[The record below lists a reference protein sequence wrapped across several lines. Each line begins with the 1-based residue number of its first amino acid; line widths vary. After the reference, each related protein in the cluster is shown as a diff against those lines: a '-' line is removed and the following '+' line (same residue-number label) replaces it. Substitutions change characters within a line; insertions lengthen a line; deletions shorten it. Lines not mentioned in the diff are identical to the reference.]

1 MKKRERARKDGN
13 VVFFPHL
20 EKRLFE
26 KGLDFIQ
33 KKQFREAL
41 PYFEEAKKHDHENSD
56 IWFAL
61 VLAYYESGAYE
72 KAKECTEEMLRV
84 GIGEY
89 FQTVDM
95 LIMVLVQLQEYNRV
109 VHTIEVLLEEHEV
122 PIEKYE
128 HFKRLLDFSRRMVD
142 AVEEEP
148 LNEPEYENESR
159 QVAPQS
165 LNLFNPTDE
174 KELLLQVANLA
185 HQNIQP
191 VLEEI
196 RNYLQSSEGQPFI
209 KTMLLHVLK
218 EHQYHEQVSVTKLSS
233 SMEVTPKE
241 LYDLREHQ
249 QKIEVSKILA
259 EHLEQEN
266 PTLLEQAISLIDRH
280 LFILYPFHYPTSDM
294 RALAAAYHTLVLMF
308 FAQDYSIEEMIE
320 IYESSEQDIETLL
333 RYIQE
338 IEEFSYPII

>member
-13 VVFFPHL
+13 VVFFPDL

-33 KKQFREAL
+33 KKQFREAI
-41 PYFEEAKKHDHENSD
+41 PYFEEAKEHDQENSD

-61 VLAYYESGAYE
+61 VLAYYESGSFE
-72 KAKECTEEMLRV
+72 KAKEYTEEMLRI

-95 LIMVLVQLQEYNRV
+95 LIMVLVQLKEYSRV

-122 PIEKYE
+122 PVEKYE
-128 HFKRLLDFSRRMVD
+128 HFRRLLDFSRRMLN
-142 AVEEEP
+142 AVEENQPVEI
-148 LNEPEYENESR
+148 EDEKEIK

-165 LNLFNPTDE
+165 LNLFDPKDE

-191 VLEEI
+191 VLNEI

-218 EHQYHEQVSVTKLSS
+218 EHQYHEPITVTKLQS
-233 SMEVTPKE
+233 SMVLIPKD
-241 LYDLREHQ
+241 LYDLRDHQ
-249 QKIEVSKILA
+249 QKIEVSKVLA
-259 EHLEQEN
+259 EQLEQEN

-280 LFILYPFHYPTSDM
+280 LFILYPFHYPSNDM
-294 RALAAAYHTLVLMF
+294 RTLAAAYHILVLMF
-308 FAQDYSIEEMIE
+308 FAQDYSIDEMSDV
-320 IYESSEQDIETLL
+320 YQSSEQDIETLL

>member
-1 MKKRERARKDGN
+1 MKKRERVRKDGN
-13 VVFFPHL
+13 VVFFPNI

-33 KKQFREAL
+33 KKQFREAI
-41 PYFEEAKKHDHENSD
+41 PYFVEAKEIDSENSD

-61 VLAYYESGAYE
+61 VLAYYESGAFE
-72 KAKECTEEMLRV
+72 KAKEYTEEMLRIGV
-84 GIGEY
+84 GEY

-95 LIMVLVQLQEYNRV
+95 LIMVLVQLQEYQRV

-122 PIEKYE
+122 PVEKYE
-128 HFKRLLDFSRRMVD
+128 HFRRLLDFSRRMVD
-142 AVEEEP
+142 AVEEQSI
-148 LNEPEYENESR
+148 EPEYEKESK

-165 LNLFNPTDE
+165 LNLFHPKDE

-185 HQNIQP
+185 YQNIQP

-196 RNYLQSSEGQPFI
+196 LSYLQSNQGQPFI

-218 EHQYHEQVSVTKLSS
+218 EHQYHEKVTVTKLNS
-233 SMEVTPKE
+233 SMAVIPKD
-241 LYDLREHQ
+241 LYDLRDHQ
-249 QKIEVSKILA
+249 QKLEVSKILA
-259 EHLEQEN
+259 NQLEQEN

-280 LFILYPFHYPTSDM
+280 LFILYPYHYPTNDM
-294 RALAAAYHTLVLMF
+294 PALAAAYHILVLMF
-308 FAQDYSIEEMIE
+308 FAQDYSIDHMSKV
-320 IYESSEQDIETLL
+320 YHTSELDIETLL

>member
-33 KKQFREAL
+33 RKQFREAL
-41 PYFEEAKKHDHENSD
+41 PYFEEAKKHDPENSD

-72 KAKECTEEMLRV
+72 KAKEYTEEMLRV

-109 VHTIEVLLEEHEV
+109 VHTIEVLFEEHEV
-122 PIEKYE
+122 PVEKYD

-142 AVEEEP
+142 AKEEEQ
-148 LNEPEYENESR
+148 LIEPEYEKE
-159 QVAPQS
+159 VAPQS
-165 LNLFNPTDE
+165 LNLFDPKDE

-191 VLEEI
+191 VLGEI
-196 RNYLQSSEGQPFI
+196 RNYLQSSDGQPFI

-218 EHQYHEQVSVTKLSS
+218 EHQYHDQVTVTKLSS

-241 LYDLREHQ
+241 LYDLREHP

-259 EHLEQEN
+259 EQLEQEN

-294 RALAAAYHTLVLMF
+294 RALAAAYHILVLMF
-308 FAQDYSIEEMIE
+308 FAQDYTIEEMSDV
-320 IYESSEQDIETLL
+320 YQSSQQDIETLL